1 MNKIFSAI
9 SFSVL
14 LLLLNCQKENSEAPT
29 SSPFRKINLQSFL
42 NSSESKKFSIELA
55 QGKIGVQ
62 VLNIPKLPRKV
73 NLVLEQDDCTYYVIR
88 GNLRLTIPGNE
99 SIEVQPEE
107 VLFVPAGLVHS
118 ISSDKNNSKV
128 LMVKSTN
135 QSEIRYL
142 QDSDLS
148 PIP

>member
-1 MNKIFSAI
+1 MNKKIPLF
-9 SFSVL
+9 FL
-14 LLLLNCQKENSEAPT
+14 LFFTLVFNCQKENVEAPA
-29 SSPFRKINLQSFL
+29 SSPFRKINLHSFL

-73 NLVLEQDDCTYYVIR
+73 NLVLEKDDCTYYVIR
-88 GNLRLTIPGNE
+88 GNLQLTIHGAD

-107 VLFVPAGLVHS
+107 VLFVPAGLIHS

-135 QSEIRYL
+135 QSEVRYL